1 MRLTPFES
9 RAAPGPMRTSRSYIT
24 HQGMPTD
31 NRKLSVQ
38 YSLSMQFVREV
49 RLEFAKFM
57 TYRFQLSHAPYN
69 VHFYCPVGFEK
80 FDVLVGEAKYYKAVG
95 PSGGRARP

>member
-1 MRLTPFES
+1 MRLTSFDN

-31 NRKLSVQ
+31 NRKLSVR
-38 YSLSMQFVREV
+38 YSLSMQVVSEV
-49 RLEFAKFM
+49 RLDFARLM

-69 VHFYCPVGFEK
+69 VHCYCAVDFEK
-80 FDVLVGEAKYYKAVG
+80 FDAPFGESKY
-95 PSGGRARP
+95 